1 MALAA
6 SARALTRAGRRVEAI
21 AELAKLRDEMEAARL
36 AEAIGQVFAA
46 TAVEVGEDDQ
56 ALAAARQLAARWG
69 VGIEGEAAAFPDDSP
84 APLPEAYDEKTA
96 RYLLGGISR
105 TTLYAE
111 LATGRLKRM
120 AGTRRV
126 LVTRQSIE
134 RRCELN

>member
-1 MALAA
+1 MNTCPALKKYSGIYVAAGEIRRVVYEAKDIAEARELAA
-6 SARALTRAGRRVEAI
+6 
-21 AELAKLRDEMEAARL
+21 K
-36 AEAIGQVFAA
+36 
-46 TAVEVGEDDQ
+46 
-56 ALAAARQLAARWG
+56 WG
-69 VGIEGEAAAFPDDSP
+69 VGIEGEATAFPGDSP

-111 LATGRLKRM
+111 LATGRLQRL

-126 LVTRQSIE
+126 LVTRRSIE

>member
-1 MALAA
+1 MNADPALKKFSGIYVAA
-6 SARALTRAGRRVEAI
+6 GEIRRVVYEA
-21 AELAKLRDEMEAARL
+21 KDL
-36 AEAIGQVFAA
+36 AE
-46 TAVEVGEDDQ
+46 
-56 ALAAARQLAARWG
+56 ARQLAAKWG
-69 VGIEGEAAAFPDDSP
+69 VGIEGEAATFPGESSP
-84 APLPEAYDEKTA
+84 PLPEAYDEKTA

-111 LATGRLKRM
+111 LATGRLKRI